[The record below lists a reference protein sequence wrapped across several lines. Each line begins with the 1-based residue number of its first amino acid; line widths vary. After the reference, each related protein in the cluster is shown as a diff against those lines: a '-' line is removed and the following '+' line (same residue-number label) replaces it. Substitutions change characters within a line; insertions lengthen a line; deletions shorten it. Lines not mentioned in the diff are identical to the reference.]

1 VIQTLPPIGRYFLV
15 MPERN
20 ALPGDQSFGLSLDDV
35 EQWLDDWGTE
45 GER

>member
-1 VIQTLPPIGRYFLV
+1 